1 MGFVKKT
8 WKDRLVEY
16 AGRRKLTNV
25 ATGATQTVDVT
36 RVEGT
41 ESQAGDMFNAT
52 NMNDLEN
59 RTYNA
64 FNDVVKVYKNTSVA
78 ASAWGTYTAAL
89 DNEAAIIAEGYTYKA
104 DITLSGITADH
115 ATKVCFAP
123 AEVQDGVFA
132 GYVNS
137 QAGKVR
143 IYANSKPIAAITIP
157 TIYAVKNGV

>member
-1 MGFVKKT
+1 MGFTKKT
-8 WKDRLVEY
+8 WKDRLVEH

-25 ATGATQTVDVT
+25 ATGTTETVDVT
-36 RVEGT
+36 RAEGT

-52 NMNDLEN
+52 NMNDLES

-64 FNDVVKVYKNTSVA
+64 FDEIIKTYTNVSVA
-78 ASAWGTYTAAL
+78 ASAWGTYTASL
-89 DNEAAIIAEGYTYKA
+89 DNEAAIIAEYTYKA
-104 DITLSGITADH
+104 DITLSGITAEH

-132 GYVNS
+132 PYVNS
-137 QAGKVR
+137 QAGKIR

-157 TIYAVKNGV
+157 TIYAVKKGV

>member
-36 RVEGT
+36 RAEGT

-115 ATKVCFAP
+115 AVKVCFAP

-137 QAGKVR
+137 QAGKIR

-157 TIYAVKNGV
+157 TIYAVKKGV

>member
-89 DNEAAIIAEGYTYKA
+89 DNEAAIIAEGYTYKEYRSLL
-104 DITLSGITADH
+104 IS
-115 ATKVCFAP
+115 FACNK
-123 AEVQDGVFA
+123 D
-132 GYVNS
+132 
-137 QAGKVR
+137 
-143 IYANSKPIAAITIP
+143 
-157 TIYAVKNGV
+157 

>member
-1 MGFVKKT
+1 MGFSKKT
-8 WKDRLVEY
+8 WNDRLVEH

-25 ATGATQTVDVT
+25 ATGATETVDVT
-36 RVEGT
+36 RAEGT

-52 NMNDLEN
+52 NMNDLES

-64 FNDVVKVYKNTSVA
+64 FDEIIKTYTNVSVA
-78 ASAWGTYTAAL
+78 ASVWETYTASL

-104 DITLSGITADH
+104 DITLSEITAEH

-132 GYVNS
+132 PYVNS
-137 QAGKVR
+137 QAGKIR
-143 IYANSKPIAAITIP
+143 IYANSMPIAAITIP
-157 TIYAVKNGV
+157 TIYAVKKGV

>member
-64 FNDVVKVYKNTSVA
+64 FNDVVKVIKTQV
-78 ASAWGTYTAAL
+78 WQHLHGEHIRQRWTMRQL
-89 DNEAAIIAEGYTYKA
+89 LLQK
-104 DITLSGITADH
+104 GIH
-115 ATKVCFAP
+115 
-123 AEVQDGVFA
+123 
-132 GYVNS
+132 
-137 QAGKVR
+137 
-143 IYANSKPIAAITIP
+143 IKPI
-157 TIYAVKNGV
+157 

>member
-1 MGFVKKT
+1 
-8 WKDRLVEY
+8 
-16 AGRRKLTNV
+16 
-25 ATGATQTVDVT
+25 
-36 RVEGT
+36 
-41 ESQAGDMFNAT
+41 MFNAT

-157 TIYAVKNGV
+157 TIYAVKKGV

>member
-1 MGFVKKT
+1 MGFVKKK

-16 AGRRKLTNV
+16 SGRRKLTNV

-36 RVEGT
+36 RAEGT
-41 ESQAGDMFNAT
+41 ESQAGDMFNAS
-52 NMNDLEN
+52 NMNDLES

-64 FNDVVKVYKNTSVA
+64 FNEVVKTYTNVSVA
-78 ASAWGTYTAAL
+78 ASAWSTYTASL
-89 DNEAAIIAEGYTYKA
+89 TNEAAIIAEGYTYKA

-137 QAGKVR
+137 QAGKIR

-157 TIYAVKNGV
+157 TIYAIKKGV

>member
-1 MGFVKKT
+1 MGFTKKT
-8 WKDRLVEY
+8 WKDRLVEH

-25 ATGATQTVDVT
+25 ATGATQTVDVV
-36 RVEGT
+36 RAEGT
-41 ESQAGDMFNAT
+41 ESQAGDMFNAET
-52 NMNDLEN
+52 MNDLES

-64 FNDVVKVYKNTSVA
+64 FNEIIKTYTNVSVA
-78 ASAWGTYTAAL
+78 ASAWGTYTASL

-104 DITLSGITADH
+104 DITLSGITAAH

-132 GYVNS
+132 PYVNS
-137 QAGKVR
+137 QAGKIR

-157 TIYAVKNGV
+157 TIYAVKKGV

>member
-1 MGFVKKT
+1 M
-8 WKDRLVEY
+8 EY

-157 TIYAVKNGV
+157 TIYAVKKGV

>member
-78 ASAWGTYTAAL
+78 ASHGEHIRQRWTMRQL
-89 DNEAAIIAEGYTYKA
+89 LLQK
-104 DITLSGITADH
+104 GIH
-115 ATKVCFAP
+115 
-123 AEVQDGVFA
+123 
-132 GYVNS
+132 
-137 QAGKVR
+137 
-143 IYANSKPIAAITIP
+143 IKPI
-157 TIYAVKNGV
+157 

>member
-104 DITLSGITADH
+104 DIKLSGIMADH

-157 TIYAVKNGV
+157 TIYAVKKGV

>member
-36 RVEGT
+36 RAEGT

-52 NMNDLEN
+52 NMNDLES

-64 FNDVVKVYKNTSVA
+64 FNEMVKTYTNVSVA
-78 ASAWGTYTAAL
+78 ASAWSIYTASL
-89 DNEAAIIAEGYTYKA
+89 TNEAAIIAEGYTYKA

-137 QAGKVR
+137 QAGKIR

-157 TIYAVKNGV
+157 TIYAVKKGV

>member
-104 DITLSGITADH
+104 DINLSGIMADH

-157 TIYAVKNGV
+157 TIYAVKKGV